1 MFIFELNTIFK
12 FKMMNIR
19 EFILN
24 NLMLLYRG
32 GLFVKINASFKLCML
47 PAVAVSVFEYFSGLY
62 TTDLS
67 FLYGVLFVLMI
78 DHVLGTYLHYF
89 VDKDFTFK
97 ANLLGLLKKLTVILS
112 GYSMLLIM
120 HDALDEVEFLDV
132 YFKVMIKLMV
142 LLYPL
147 SSALVNMSKV
157 TNGAFPP
164 SGLLKKIKNFEK
176 TGDLESLKEKTK
188 SDKSYDVFGESDKR
202 CDVFEESEGSEGGD
216 DGCDAFGE

>member
-1 MFIFELNTIFK
+1 
-12 FKMMNIR
+12 
-19 EFILN
+19 
-24 NLMLLYRG
+24 
-32 GLFVKINASFKLCML
+32 
-47 PAVAVSVFEYFSGLY
+47 
-62 TTDLS
+62 
-67 FLYGVLFVLMI
+67 
-78 DHVLGTYLHYF
+78 
-89 VDKDFTFK
+89 
-97 ANLLGLLKKLTVILS
+97 
-112 GYSMLLIM
+112 MLLIM

-216 DGCDAFGE
+216 EGCDAFGE

>member
-1 MFIFELNTIFK
+1 
-12 FKMMNIR
+12 MMNIR

-24 NLMLLYRG
+24 NLVLLYRG

-78 DHVLGTYLHYF
+78 DHVLGT
-89 VDKDFTFK
+89 FTFK

-176 TGDLESLKEKTK
+176 TGDLESLKEKT
-188 SDKSYDVFGESDKR
+188 ESD
-202 CDVFEESEGSEGGD
+202 ENN
-216 DGCDAFGE
+216 

>member
-1 MFIFELNTIFK
+1 MSVINANTIIPEF
-12 FKMMNIR
+12 R
-19 EFILN
+19 EAD
-24 NLMLLYRG
+24 MG
-32 GLFVKINASFKLCML
+32 
-47 PAVAVSVFEYFSGLY
+47 E
-62 TTDLS
+62 
-67 FLYGVLFVLMI
+67 
-78 DHVLGTYLHYF
+78 
-89 VDKDFTFK
+89 
-97 ANLLGLLKKLTVILS
+97 LTVILS

-176 TGDLESLKEKTK
+176 TGDLDSLKQKT
-188 SDKSYDVFGESDKR
+188 ESDENDENFK
-202 CDVFEESEGSEGGD
+202 E
-216 DGCDAFGE
+216 

>member
-1 MFIFELNTIFK
+1 
-12 FKMMNIR
+12 MMNIR

-24 NLMLLYRG
+24 NLVLLYRG

-67 FLYGVLFVLMI
+67 FLYGVLFVLMV

-164 SGLLKKIKNFEK
+164 SGLLKNIKNLEK

-188 SDKSYDVFGESDKR
+188 SDENDENFKE
-202 CDVFEESEGSEGGD
+202 
-216 DGCDAFGE
+216 

>member
-1 MFIFELNTIFK
+1 
-12 FKMMNIR
+12 MNIR

-24 NLMLLYRG
+24 NLVLLYKG
-32 GLFVKINASFKLCML
+32 SFLTKVNASLKLSAT
-47 PAVAVSVFEYFSGLY
+47 PAVAISVFEYFSGLY

-67 FLYGVLFVLMI
+67 FLYGVLFVLMV

-89 VDKDFTFK
+89 AFK
-97 ANLLGLLKKLTVILS
+97 TNLLGLLKKLTVILS

-132 YFKVMIKLMV
+132 YFKVMVKLMV

-147 SSALVNMSKV
+147 GSALVNMSKV

-176 TGDLESLKEKTK
+176 TGDIDSLKQKT
-188 SDKSYDVFGESDKR
+188 ESD
-202 CDVFEESEGSEGGD
+202 ENN
-216 DGCDAFGE
+216 

>member
-1 MFIFELNTIFK
+1 
-12 FKMMNIR
+12 MMNIR
-19 EFILN
+19 EFVLN
-24 NLMLLYRG
+24 NLVLLYKG
-32 GLFVKINASFKLCML
+32 GVFAKINASFKLCMF
-47 PAVAVSVFEYFSGLY
+47 PAVAVSAFEYFSGLY

-67 FLYGVLFVLMI
+67 FLYGVLLVLMI

-132 YFKVMIKLMV
+132 YFKVMVKLMV

-147 SSALVNMSKV
+147 GSALVNMSKV

-176 TGDLESLKEKTK
+176 TGDLDSLKQKT
-188 SDKSYDVFGESDKR
+188 ESDENDENFK
-202 CDVFEESEGSEGGD
+202 E
-216 DGCDAFGE
+216 

>member
-1 MFIFELNTIFK
+1 
-12 FKMMNIR
+12 MNIR
-19 EFILN
+19 EFILK
-24 NLMLLYRG
+24 NLVLLYRG
-32 GLFVKINASFKLCML
+32 GFFVKINASFKLCML

-67 FLYGVLFVLMI
+67 FLYGVLFVLMV
-78 DHVLGTYLHYF
+78 DHVLGSYLHYF

-132 YFKVMIKLMV
+132 YFKVMVKLMV

-147 SSALVNMSKV
+147 GSALVNMSKV

-176 TGDLESLKEKTK
+176 TGDLDSLKQKT
-188 SDKSYDVFGESDKR
+188 ESDENDENFK
-202 CDVFEESEGSEGGD
+202 E
-216 DGCDAFGE
+216 

>member
-1 MFIFELNTIFK
+1 
-12 FKMMNIR
+12 MMNIR
-19 EFILN
+19 EFVLN
-24 NLMLLYRG
+24 NLVLLYRG
-32 GLFVKINASFKLCML
+32 GLFMKINASFKLCML
-47 PAVAVSVFEYFSGLY
+47 AVSVFEYFSGLY

-176 TGDLESLKEKTK
+176 TGDLESLKEKT
-188 SDKSYDVFGESDKR
+188 ESDENENFK
-202 CDVFEESEGSEGGD
+202 E
-216 DGCDAFGE
+216 

>member
-1 MFIFELNTIFK
+1 M
-12 FKMMNIR
+12 
-19 EFILN
+19 
-24 NLMLLYRG
+24 
-32 GLFVKINASFKLCML
+32 KINASFKLCML

-164 SGLLKKIKNFEK
+164 SGLLKKIKTFEK
-176 TGDLESLKEKTK
+176 TGDLESLKEKT
-188 SDKSYDVFGESDKR
+188 ESDENDENFK
-202 CDVFEESEGSEGGD
+202 E
-216 DGCDAFGE
+216 

>member
-1 MFIFELNTIFK
+1 MGFFCLIGRQGTFIFEFKTIFK

-19 EFILN
+19 EFVLN
-24 NLMLLYRG
+24 NLVLLYKG
-32 GLFVKINASFKLCML
+32 GVFAKINASFKLCMF
-47 PAVAVSVFEYFSGLY
+47 PAVAVSAFEYFSGLY

-78 DHVLGTYLHYF
+78 DHVLGSYLHYF
-89 VDKDFTFK
+89 VDKDFAFK
-97 ANLLGLLKKLTVILS
+97 TNLLGLLKKLTVILS

-132 YFKVMIKLMV
+132 YFKVMVKLMV

-147 SSALVNMSKV
+147 GSALVNMSKV

-176 TGDLESLKEKTK
+176 TGDLESLKEKT
-188 SDKSYDVFGESDKR
+188 ESD
-202 CDVFEESEGSEGGD
+202 END
-216 DGCDAFGE
+216 DNFKE